1 MSDSVWAAGT
11 EVQPVV
17 RTTEAADF
25 TFESSAGPVYYLPIT
40 SYPEPE
46 ELFVDIDGLRQFKDE
61 NFGYVKAER
70 KITFTEALPAGLKVH
85 VRVQATG
92 VVSLPDQIVDPTP
105 FGNALISQPDAAA
118 ARTTLE
124 LGNAALRNVG
134 STSTTV
140 AQGDHVHDGRYS
152 LAAHNHNTI
161 YEPAFAAAAVNPEG
175 KFLNGNKE
183 FKQVPGY
190 ITGVLAGCEF
200 TATPGTA
207 IFTIASGKLQF
218 CNEYTTPGD
227 TSVAAVNFSGVVNA
241 ADAYPADA
249 VTYVGVDYNLQVV
262 QQTFPFNDG
271 QCRYIVQ
278 IGALAK
284 SAGLIIASSTMHNTA
299 YNSPQFVSDLY
310 RAIGPIA
317 TGLVYSGNAG
327 LTLART
333 SGTLF
338 RTGAIYNT
346 DKVTPNTAT
355 FTAQSPVTFSTYCR
369 NNANNIFTGSGLVTT
384 FNPAVYDAGGA
395 ASAGVP
401 VGVVSNDDWQAVRIF
416 ITTSGNSLLQYGQT
430 VYNSLLAAQAGV
442 QNETHYAAPI
452 TKSTSFRGYL
462 FVRGGATALNNA
474 NDAVFVAASKFGEAN
489 NAASSGSGSS
499 FDGNLNANLN
509 IIGASRRITGDF
521 SNSTFAQRTLFQTS
535 TVNGTTA
542 IGTIPNGTSNV
553 SALQAFGGP
562 DPDNAQRIQLRCTGG
577 VEAGILS
584 TYSGTPASGTYLPLR
599 FYTSAAIRQEIL
611 PTGEVGIGVTPAI
624 GQGTLQVPDVNGA
637 ATSGFKNKIIN
648 GCMRISKKGGGA
660 AALGYN
666 YLGADGIG
674 TFIGGWSSITGT
686 IITCDFGA
694 NGSRMT
700 TGALH
705 YLAFGTV
712 TGASG
717 HVIFHTRIEARD
729 TGELGGKYVTAS
741 CRVTPWVTAVT
752 NHYFRIYKANVADTF
767 GTRTLVSQSVNLGAI
782 ASNQAMQASHTFQ
795 LPAADAVTG
804 LQVELVCE
812 YSGAVAASSYLFL
825 GDFQFCEGSKAMP
838 FELRPI
844 AIEEQLRE
852 RYWKVLKL
860 WVPTSSS
867 RATAKIG
874 MHKTPAISGGATGF
888 TSTGTDQ
895 DNLVCYQTT
904 AALQTITLN
913 AELE

>member
-25 TFESSAGPVYYLPIT
+25 TFESSAGPTYYLPIT

-134 STSTTV
+134 STATTV

-152 LAAHNHNTI
+152 LANHNHNTI
-161 YEPAFAAAAVNPEG
+161 YEPAFAAATANPEG

-200 TATPGTA
+200 SATPGTA
-207 IFTIASGKLQF
+207 VFTISSGKLQF

-227 TSVAAVNFSGVVNA
+227 TSVSAVNFSGVVNA

-271 QCRYIVQ
+271 QCRYIAQ

-299 YNSPQFVSDLY
+299 YNSPQFVGDLY

-346 DKVTPNTAT
+346 DKVTPHTAY

-395 ASAGVP
+395 AAAGVP
-401 VGVVSNDDWQAVRIF
+401 AGVVSNNDWQAVRIF

-442 QNETHYAAPI
+442 QNETHYAARI
-452 TKSTSFRGYL
+452 TKSTSFRGFL

-474 NDAVFVAASKFGEAN
+474 NDAVFVAASKFGEVN

-509 IIGASRRITGDF
+509 IIGASRRITADF
-521 SNSTFAQRTLFQTS
+521 SNGTLAQRTLFQTS
-535 TVNGTTA
+535 TVNGTTS

-553 SALQAFGGP
+553 SALMAFGGP
-562 DPDNAQRIQLRCTGG
+562 YPDNAQRLQLRCTGG

-611 PTGEVGIGVTPAI
+611 ASGEVGIGVTPVA
-624 GQGTLQVPDVNGA
+624 GRGALQIPDVNGSA
-637 ATSGFKNKIIN
+637 SSGFKNKVIN
-648 GCMRISKKGGGA
+648 GCMRISRKGSGA
-660 AALGYN
+660 AVLGIN
-666 YLGADGIG
+666 NLGADGI
-674 TFIGGWSSITGT
+674 TTTIGGWSAISGWTITQASDGQDART
-686 IITCDFGA
+686 SS
-694 NGSRMT
+694 GSLHFC
-700 TGALH
+700 AL
-705 YLAFGTV
+705 GTV

-717 HVIFHTRIEARD
+717 YIVYSHKIEAAD
-729 TGELGGKYVTAS
+729 TQEFAGRVVTLS
-741 CRVTPWVTAVT
+741 CRLTTWGTPLSNYYV
-752 NHYFRIYKANVADTF
+752 RIYKANAKNNF
-767 GTRTLVSQSVNLGAI
+767 SAQTLVVQSPDYGA
-782 ASNQAMQASHTFQ
+782 
-795 LPAADAVTG
+795 LPINTVAQVAFTTTLAAADCMNG
-804 LQVELVCE
+804 LQVEVISV
-812 YSGAVAASSYLFL
+812 YTGAVGASSYNFC
-825 GDFQFCEGSKAMP
+825 GDLALRAIGQYEP

-844 AIEEQLRE
+844 AVEAALRE
-852 RYWKVLKL
+852 RYYKVLQL

-867 RATAKIG
+867 RATAEIS
-874 MHKTPAISGGATGF
+874 MHKTPTISGGGTGF
-888 TSTGTDQ
+888 TSTGTDK

-904 AALQTITLN
+904 AALQTIILN
-913 AELE
+913 AELS